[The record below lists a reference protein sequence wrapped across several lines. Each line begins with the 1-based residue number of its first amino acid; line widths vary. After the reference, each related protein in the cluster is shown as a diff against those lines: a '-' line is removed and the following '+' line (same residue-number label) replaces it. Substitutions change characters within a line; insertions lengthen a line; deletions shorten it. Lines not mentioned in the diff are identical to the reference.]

1 MKPGYLA
8 LYSHK
13 YKAEKSVNYFCINL
27 KPRRVFRVF
36 VPFTNKELCSGRTAG
51 PGSASGWIIPAMIPT
66 LDKSVL
72 RSAKLIESTSPNAVD
87 TIAVE

>member
-36 VPFTNKELCSGRTAG
+36 VPFTNKELCSAQCALYVLQVYCTGR
-51 PGSASGWIIPAMIPT
+51 IN
-66 LDKSVL
+66 V
-72 RSAKLIESTSPNAVD
+72 RSLVQT
-87 TIAVE
+87 VECRDGMRAN

>member
-27 KPRRVFRVF
+27 KRGGSFVSSFHCTVHCRKVNCDVLFTVAIGDRINSGNAAWQSNDDPR
-36 VPFTNKELCSGRTAG
+36 P
-51 PGSASGWIIPAMIPT
+51 
-66 LDKSVL
+66 
-72 RSAKLIESTSPNAVD
+72 
-87 TIAVE
+87 